1 MLCRSHVVA
10 IAVLTLGCLTFTA
23 SGQSAEPIPRVLPPK
38 GIELPESQRVELQQ
52 SLAALSARLEL
63 ARQDPQAQK
72 MERFLPDVEIYRK
85 AVTYALD
92 HGEFYNERD
101 AGRALELL
109 KQADLRLTEM
119 LTGDAPWAAA
129 RGLVV
134 RGYRSQIDDSVQP
147 YGLVIPEGLGTS
159 RPCPLYVWLHGRGDT
174 TTDLAFIYQRQTNKG
189 QIAPSDA
196 IVLHPFGRYCNAF
209 KFAGETDVFEAVAA
223 VQRNYRIDPS
233 RIVLWGFSMGGA
245 GTWHLGAHYPDRW
258 VVMSPGAGFAE
269 TRRYQRL
276 TPERYPAEYVQKLW
290 HLYDVPDYTRNLFNL
305 PLYVYSGEMDP
316 QMQAARIMEE
326 AFAEHGRKFPH
337 LIGPGMGHR
346 YHPDTLAELT
356 QMIKQ
361 QVDKGRQRYPE
372 QVTLQTRTLRYNRC
386 DWVEVLALDEHW
398 QDTRVDATWV
408 SPGRLEVATRNVAAL
423 RLQRPPLIAKG
434 FEPNATVVVDGQ
446 EFAAAMA
453 AAPGGVL
460 DLDKVSGRWQLNSR
474 IIGSE
479 LRKLHGLQGPIDDIF
494 FEPFLVVLPSGK
506 SVHPRVEQW
515 VQDELAHFQSR
526 WRGLFRGDVRTK
538 TDAEVTE
545 DDMQRY
551 HLILW
556 GDRTSNSLIGKV
568 AEYLPVGWNEQQITS
583 GTTTFA
589 ADGHVLTLIHPN
601 PLQQRPTRYLLL
613 NSGPTFREAHDRT
626 NSQQTPKLPDW
637 AVIDLSEPPGPER
650 PGRIA
655 AAGFFDEQWRLKGT
669 DK

>member
-1 MLCRSHVVA
+1 
-10 IAVLTLGCLTFTA
+10 
-23 SGQSAEPIPRVLPPK
+23 
-38 GIELPESQRVELQQ
+38 
-52 SLAALSARLEL
+52 
-63 ARQDPQAQK
+63 
-72 MERFLPDVEIYRK
+72 
-85 AVTYALD
+85 
-92 HGEFYNERD
+92 
-101 AGRALELL
+101 
-109 KQADLRLTEM
+109 
-119 LTGDAPWAAA
+119 DAPWASA

-134 RGYRSQIDDSVQP
+134 RGFRSQIDDSVQP
-147 YGLVIPEGLGTS
+147 YGLVIPEGLDTS

-174 TTDLAFIYQRQTNKG
+174 TTDLAFIYQRQTNPG
-189 QIAPSDA
+189 QISPSDA

-258 VVMSPGAGFAE
+258 VAMSPGAGFAE

-276 TPERYPAEYVQKLW
+276 TPERYPAEYVQTLW
-290 HLYDVPDYTRNLFNL
+290 RLYDVPDYVRNLFNL
-305 PLYVYSGEMDP
+305 PLFAYSGEMDP

-356 QMIKQ
+356 QLIKR
-361 QVDKGRQRYPE
+361 QVDQGRPRYPE

-398 QDTRVDATWV
+398 QDTRVDARWV
-408 SPGRLEVATRNVAAL
+408 SPSRLEVATRNVAAL
-423 RLQRPPLIAKG
+423 RLQRPPLVAKG
-434 FEPNATVVVDGQ
+434 FEPNAAVVIDGQ
-446 EFAAAMA
+446 EFAGAFT
-453 AAPGGVL
+453 AAPGGAL
-460 DLDKVSGRWQLNSR
+460 DLEKIAGRWQANSR

-479 LRKLHGLQGPIDDIF
+479 LRKLHGLQGPIDDVF

-506 SVHPRVEQW
+506 SSHPHVEQW
-515 VQDELAHFQSR
+515 AQDELAHFQSR
-526 WRGLFRGDVRTK
+526 WRGLFRGDVRSK
-538 TDAEVTE
+538 RDDEVTE

-556 GDRTSNSLIGKV
+556 GDSASNSVIAKV
-568 AEYLPVGWNEQQITS
+568 AEYLPIAWSGQQITA
-583 GTTTFA
+583 GNEKFA

-601 PLQQRPTRYLLL
+601 PLQQRPTRYVVL

-626 NSQQTPKLPDW
+626 NSQQTAKLPDW

-655 AAGFFDEQWRLKGT
+655 AAGFFDEQWRLKLPGAG
-669 DK
+669 K